1 MQSRLALASA
11 LICATATAQLQPMY
25 APAQNPQT
33 PEKIMLGKFLFWE
46 EQLSSD
52 NTVACGTCH
61 LPEFGGGDGRT
72 AQALAPGMDQL
83 YGTDDDINGSPGVV
97 RQTSNGDFVPSS
109 TFGLRHQVTGRTSPS
124 TLGAGHHSSLFWDQR
139 ASGTFIDPETGNM
152 LIPFNGALESQALGP
167 IMSPVEMGRLGRTW
181 NDVRQKLQAAEPMK
195 LASNLPADM
204 VAARLVNAT
213 YPDLFASAF
222 GDPAISAA
230 RIAFALGSYQRTL
243 NPDQTK
249 WDAFMAGNP
258 TALTPDETQGWQLFQ
273 NAGRC
278 ISCHWEPLFSDDLP
292 HNLGL
297 RPSSEDVGAFATT
310 GFAFDIGGFKTP
322 TLRNSGLRT
331 RLFHNGQSPALND
344 PAQFTDPASTLN
356 VYLQGSGV
364 DQSNL
369 DPFMS
374 PLTPQLTAA
383 DIQVIQDFIVTALT
397 DPRCENRLP
406 PFDHPDLRSAV
417 VAPPRQYGPSLP
429 GVSEPFVIDSAPP
442 FPGNYDYRLGVAGGD
457 GAGLALLTYGFQ
469 SFEPNLSFAGL
480 PWHVDVHDWIPI
492 ALQGGA
498 GSPGYATLHLPIP
511 DVSTLSMF
519 PLYWQLFVDDP
530 LAPNGIASSRGW
542 EFIIQ

>member
-1 MQSRLALASA
+1 MQLRIALASA
-11 LICATATAQLQPMY
+11 LACATATAQLQPMY
-25 APAQNPQT
+25 APVQNPQT

-61 LPEFGGGDGRT
+61 LPEFGGGDGRI
-72 AQALAPGMDQL
+72 AQALTPGLDNI
-83 YGTDDDINGSPGVV
+83 YGTDDDIHGSPGIV
-97 RQTSNGDFVPSS
+97 RQSSNGDFVPSS
-109 TFGLRHQVTGRTSPS
+109 TFGLRQQATGRTSPS
-124 TLGAGHHSSLFWDQR
+124 NIGSGHQSDLFWDQR
-139 ASGTFIDPETGNM
+139 ASSTFIDPETGNM
-152 LIPFNGALESQALGP
+152 LIPFNGALESQALDP

-181 NDVRQKLQAAEPMK
+181 NDVRQKLQAAKPMK

-204 VAARLVNAT
+204 VAARLVYPS
-213 YPDLFASAF
+213 YPDLFTAAF

-243 NPDQTK
+243 NPDQTR

-258 TALTPDETQGWQLFQ
+258 TALTPYETQGWQMFQ

-278 ISCHWEPLFSDDLP
+278 ISCHWEPLFADDLP

-297 RPSSEDVGAFATT
+297 RPNSEDIGAFATT
-310 GFAFDIGGFKTP
+310 GLAFDIGGFKTP
-322 TLRNSGLRT
+322 TLRNAGLRT
-331 RLFHNGQSPALND
+331 RLFHNGQSPALDD
-344 PAQFTDPASTLN
+344 PAQFSDPASTLN

-364 DQSNL
+364 DPSNL
-369 DPFMS
+369 DPFML
-374 PLTPQLTAA
+374 PLQGQLSAA
-383 DIQVIQDFIVTALT
+383 DIQIIQDFIVTALT
-397 DPRCENRLP
+397 DPRCANRQP
-406 PFDHPDLRSAV
+406 PFDHPDLRSAA
-417 VAPPRQYGPSLP
+417 VAPPRQFGPSLP
-429 GVSEPFVIDSAPP
+429 GASEPFVIDSAPP
-442 FPGNYDYRLGVAGGD
+442 FPGNFDYRLGVAGGD

-492 ALQGGA
+492 ALQGST

-511 DVSTLSMF
+511 DVATLSMF

-530 LAPNGIASSRGW
+530 LAPNGIASSKGW